1 MAMHDQDA
9 EFEDDERDDDRSR
22 QPELPGAGQ
31 ARAGPADLIDPVGRT
46 PPATRPWWK
55 RILGG

>member
-1 MAMHDQDA
+1 MNDQDA
-9 EFEDDERDDDRSR
+9 GLEDDERSR
-22 QPELPGAGQ
+22 QAEKPDAGEE
-31 ARAGPADLIDPVGRT
+31 RAEPADLIDPVGRT